1 MKTVV
6 LEYPESW
13 LPALSTDATH
23 FAEEAKMA
31 AAMKLFER
39 GRFSS
44 GQAARFAGVSRV
56 KFLLSCGDWGVS
68 SLGPWDEEEISREFS
83 TELPART

>member
-6 LEYPESW
+6 LEYPES
-13 LPALSTDATH
+13 LLAALSTDASH
-23 FAEEAKMA
+23 FAQETKMA

-44 GQAARFAGVSRV
+44 GQAANFAGVSRA
-56 KFLLSCGDWGVS
+56 KFLISCGEWGVS
-68 SLGPWDEEEISREFS
+68 SLGPWDEEEIEREF
-83 TELPART
+83 TTLLPGRP

>member
-1 MKTVV
+1 MKSVV
-6 LEYPESW
+6 LEYPES
-13 LPALSTDATH
+13 LLAVLGTDASH
-23 FAEEAKMA
+23 FAQEAKMA

-44 GQAARFAGVSRV
+44 GQAAEFAGVSRA

-68 SLGPWDEEEISREFS
+68 SLGPWDEAELEREFA
-83 TELPART
+83 TVLPPRT

>member
-6 LEYPESW
+6 LEYPES
-13 LPALSTDATH
+13 LLAALSTDASH
-23 FAEEAKMA
+23 FAEETKMA

-44 GQAARFAGVSRV
+44 GQAASFAGVSRV

-68 SLGPWDEEEISREFS
+68 SLGPWDEAEVEREFA